1 MSGDTKKQKKP
12 FLSHFFSPILLQAFS
27 LTFFG
32 EWGDKSQI
40 ATIGLAAD
48 ENLVGVLLGAFLGQT
63 LCTIAA
69 VLGGKSLA
77 SRISE
82 RMVALC
88 GGILFVVFG
97 IQSLLTKVEN
107 T

>member
-1 MSGDTKKQKKP
+1 MKKQKRP
-12 FLSHFFSPILLQAFS
+12 FLSQFFSPILLKAFS

-48 ENLVGVLLGAFLGQT
+48 ENPVGVVLGALLGQT

-82 RMVALC
+82 RMVTLC

-107 T
+107 A